1 MPVPESFGKYEG
13 KENKTASKEEG
24 SLILK
29 KQDEVKQ
36 LLDSSFQERSS
47 LKTEVVQSQ
56 KTSKVPYAPAEPF
69 KKQYFESPS
78 SVQSIKKSQQTQKDK
93 KSDEQ

>member
-1 MPVPESFGKYEG
+1 MPVPESFGKYERMG
-13 KENKTASKEEG
+13 KKTASKEEG

-56 KTSKVPYAPAEPF
+56 KTSKVPYPLEEALEKP
-69 KKQYFESPS
+69 YFESTS
-78 SVQSIKKSQQTQKDK
+78 SVQ
-93 KSDEQ
+93 

>member
-1 MPVPESFGKYEG
+1 MPVPESFEKYERMG
-13 KENKTASKEEG
+13 KKSSSKEEG

-47 LKTEVVQSQ
+47 LKTEVLEQQNVP
-56 KTSKVPYAPAEPF
+56 KIPYAPAEPF
-69 KKQYFESPS
+69 KKQYFESTS

-93 KSDEQ
+93 KPDEQ